1 MKDNRAWLDRAL
13 CNSRDPRLYETDGW
27 KLGRVR
33 RAEREERATELCF
46 GCPVVQECAA
56 DAIEPLAV
64 ATIRAGVW
72 IDATVLGRDRREV
85 KARLQAVAL
94 GVPVVSGSA

>member
-1 MKDNRAWLDRAL
+1 MKDHRAWLDRAL

-72 IDATVLGRDRREV
+72 IDATVLGRDRRAV
-85 KARLQAVAL
+85 IAQLQAVAL
-94 GVPVVSGSA
+94 GMSVVSGSA